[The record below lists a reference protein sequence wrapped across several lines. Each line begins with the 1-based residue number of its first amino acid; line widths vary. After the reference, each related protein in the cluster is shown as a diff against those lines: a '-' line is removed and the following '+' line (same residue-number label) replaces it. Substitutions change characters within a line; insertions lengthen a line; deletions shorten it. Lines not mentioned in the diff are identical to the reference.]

1 MSDPSVPAR
10 PAIDLRSFTPARVAL
25 GRTGA
30 SVPTRALL
38 DFTLDHARA
47 RDAVHAAFD
56 APRLLADLRGLGL
69 DVTEARSQAVDRRDY
84 LRRPDLGRRLEPGS
98 VEVLKRAASAPCQLA
113 LVIGDGL
120 SAAAVHAHA
129 AALVGRL
136 LPLLAESDA
145 AAVGQVAVGQVAV
158 GQVAVGQVVV
168 SQVVVSQVVVAS
180 GARVALGDEIG
191 AILGARMVVMLIG
204 ERPGL
209 SAPDSLGA
217 YLTFAPKPGRSDAE
231 RNCVSNIHHAG
242 LSYDEAAFKIAWLVR
257 EGLARQVSGV
267 ALKDESADRAPR
279 RIGTFSPG

>member
-1 MSDPSVPAR
+1 MSDPAVPRR
-10 PAIDLRSFTPARVAL
+10 PTLDLRSLTPARVAL
-25 GRTGA
+25 GRSGA
-30 SVPTRALL
+30 SVPTKPLL

-56 APRLLADLRGLGL
+56 AARLAADLRALGL
-69 DVTEARSQAVDRRDY
+69 VVTEARSRATDRRDY
-84 LRRPDLGRRLEPGS
+84 LRRPDLGRQLDAGS
-98 VEVLKRAASAPCQLA
+98 AELLAQSATEPCQLA
-113 LVIGDGL
+113 IVIGDGL

-129 AALVGRL
+129 AALVACLR
-136 LPLLAESDA
+136 PLLAEGD
-145 AAVGQVAVGQVAV
+145 VAIGR
-158 GQVAVGQVVV
+158 
-168 SQVVVSQVVVAS
+168 VVVAS

-191 AILGARMVVMLIG
+191 AILGARMVVTLIG

-231 RNCVSNIHHAG
+231 RNCVSNIHKAG

-257 EGLARQVSGV
+257 EGLSREVTGV

-279 RIGTFSPG
+279 RIGTAQPE